1 MMKNRRS
8 ADLYESAYLRFFTC
22 SETGLAG
29 FEPTITESKSIALP
43 LGYSPLNVNIVC
55 VEADGLYI
63 RSIKKKK
70 KQEVAH

>member
-8 ADLYESAYLRFFTC
+8 ADFYESAYLRFFTC

-43 LGYSPLNVNIVC
+43 LGYSPSNVNIVC
-55 VEADGLYI
+55 AEEDALCIGNIYF
-63 RSIKKKK
+63 SK

>member
-1 MMKNRRS
+1 MMKNEDPLIYTNQLIFGFS
-8 ADLYESAYLRFFTC
+8 TC

-63 RSIKKKK
+63 RSIFFSK